1 MSPRER
7 AMSKQA
13 ELIPEGPYTREE
25 FPTKDA
31 WLKGRRHGIGASEA
45 SAVLGLN
52 PWKSALQLYAE
63 KLEIAEPDA
72 AESEAMEWGTLLEPV
87 IAERYAGVTR
97 RELAPVEPFTIYR
110 SRTHPFMTAT
120 FDRLIVGDPRGLGV
134 LQVKTA
140 NAFKAGEW
148 DEDEP
153 PVYYQVQTQQE
164 AAVAGATWGS
174 LAVLIG
180 GQRFRYFDFERNDRF
195 LAVLVEREEAFWQRL
210 LTQDPPEVDG
220 SDSARDILRRLYPRE
235 TPGLVVN
242 LPGDVIEWDAELQQI
257 KAGLKG
263 GESRKQELENKI
275 RAAIGEAEAG
285 ICTNGLTYTWKAS
298 DRKGYVVEATV
309 TRTLRRKEAK

>member
-1 MSPRER
+1 MT
-7 AMSKQA
+7 AQA
-13 ELIPEGPYTREE
+13 ELLVTEPYTREE

-45 SAVLGLN
+45 SAVIGLN

-72 AESEAMEWGTLLEPV
+72 AETEAMEWGLLLEPV

-120 FDRLIVGDPRGLGV
+120 FDRLIIGDPRGLGV
-134 LQVKTA
+134 LQIKTA
-140 NAFKAGEW
+140 GQFKAEDW
-148 DEDEP
+148 EDEP

-164 AAVAGATWGS
+164 MAIAGAAWGS

-180 GQRFRYFDFERNDRF
+180 GQRFRYFDLVRNDRF
-195 LAVLVEREEAFWQRL
+195 LSVLVEREGAFWNRL
-210 LTQDPPEVDG
+210 LAQDPPEVDG
-220 SDSARDILRRLYPRE
+220 SESAREILRKLYPRE

-242 LPGDVIEWDAELQQI
+242 LPGEAVDWDTELQQV
-257 KAGLKG
+257 KTMGKEYEAK
-263 GESRKQELENKI
+263 KQELENKI
-275 RAAIGEAEAG
+275 KAAIGEAESG
-285 ICTNGLTYTWKAS
+285 ILPNGTSYTWKAS